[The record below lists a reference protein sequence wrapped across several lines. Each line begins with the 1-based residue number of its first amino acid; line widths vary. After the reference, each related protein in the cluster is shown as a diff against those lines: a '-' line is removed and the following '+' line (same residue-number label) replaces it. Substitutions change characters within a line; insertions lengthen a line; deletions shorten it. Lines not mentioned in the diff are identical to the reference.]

1 MRVERLKIA
10 FLVLGLV
17 ILPSLSHLSV
27 VSAQT
32 DTIRYVN
39 RTTGSYNND
48 GRSWATAKDRIQD
61 AINDLR
67 EYMEQHHLTSG
78 SVYIAAGTYIPTE
91 STENSGGS
99 MLNTSFKI
107 YSGIHVYGGFN
118 PDTAYARVNEPT
130 PGDRMMVNG
139 KKCKDNWAD
148 PQGVGVISASEIAS
162 QWDLQHKTILTGNH
176 SSAVVSYQ
184 FDSIRGRYNTTYPA
198 SSYHVVWF
206 ATNGKYTVSDD
217 ALKDHYKPLVN
228 PASLDGCVISSGNAS
243 SRNTLMREHSAYGGG
258 VYMVGNSTLRN
269 CIVERC
275 NATLR
280 GGGIYADG
288 GGEIEF
294 CYVHTC
300 QSMGVGVVQGYGG
313 GVCID
318 HEGSIGHS
326 HITSCAARCGGGLM
340 ISHVPDEYP
349 WAVRVANPVLAQD
362 TITDFYSPYAAACVI
377 NNNTANAE
385 GGGIYLAEG
394 GTVNHCTVTANN
406 CSGPDVTYYGRRHG
420 RTGGIY
426 VRNCGMIFNSVFWG
440 NRCES
445 NNDIQFASVRQ
456 SGSKETHEIFVFHT
470 AFMNHDISDWTGV
483 RKEKVFSLDRSNLPI
498 MGSNSNHPCFFSP
511 TVDPNNWDTYD
522 PENGIYGA
530 GVFMHLART
539 VDIPGPRIWHLTS
552 YSALDQK
559 GVQWNSS
566 VQNSSKWLVHAHTDY
581 GVVTNPFEPVST
593 LGALVRRPDPLTYEL
608 IPQQGEEGRTE
619 GGDLLPTLFIDPNRK
634 GSYDESGA
642 FVQRSKEGD
651 SWDVP
656 IKDLGEALSFFRQY
670 LEDDEGGNHHY
681 MIPALDENGMPTGD
695 PVRYEYVQILVKEGT
710 LTTVGHG
717 NYLDQNIRSA
727 AIRLQSHMRLYGGYP
742 SSLTGTNTEGRN
754 PRAYKSIITSN
765 ISEIHGEAAYQNNS
779 AHVVAMVNAEHTIID
794 GFTLSD
800 ANTHNVYL
808 SNSAKAGGGILV
820 NNSSVDADR
829 RINMVGNQIRNCAI
843 TNCSSPKGA
852 AVYVNGEHP
861 MDDGEIC
868 YAELLLS
875 NCIIRNNSADYTKD
889 DETINDHGIITA
901 NGRAYVHVEHCTV
914 VNNVGFP
921 FKADSKNTEDD
932 GPIVCPHDEHGHE
945 SVYHGYIRVDNSLVF
960 CNSDVAVED
969 HSQLAQ
975 VGHVMS
981 VNEDGQQYVFGK
993 YNLFDA
999 DLVLH
1004 QANPQQPRG
1013 FFANGYTVPMPENF
1027 LPDGVT
1033 SHFIDDIADI
1043 PADSAGRANQCIFTR
1058 TDITAPTFP
1067 TFRNPSRNVGHSP
1080 TGDKPLY
1087 GGIVTY
1093 EPLTT
1098 NPCVNAA
1105 GRDAYTT
1112 YYDYDRSDITKRDRG
1127 GAPDVGAVENTN
1139 LPEAG
1144 SVIYVTP
1151 EGAGKRDGSSW
1162 SNAIA
1167 GNTVY
1172 QLSAVPGPDL
1182 ATGDQIDPEPTCD
1195 RVLDSEGNPI
1205 LTTNEKY
1212 NGGWGRIWYTD
1223 KRVGAAST
1231 TTVTTAWINE
1241 KNTYTGGP
1249 QDGQTVLV
1257 EDGTIPHEFT
1267 NTVITNSGSVAE
1279 GFIAGYDYDPRYP
1292 YGEISGASRSFWRAN
1307 PYHNTN
1313 EWNNSANYATREEF
1327 IAACNANGW
1336 INNTRA
1342 ERYVG
1347 GLQYAVEQASARN
1360 KTLHADSVQVWVG
1373 AGKYTDYKGFVMRD
1387 SVTVMGGFPVGKFPA
1402 PALSERQALMSD
1414 VVNIPKSKPAASFDA
1429 ADYESIL
1436 QISDA
1441 NPNQSGDNKTLNTDS
1456 VKYWDDDYSYS
1467 ETTDTRNYA
1476 YKTRKVTNN
1485 YTYSPVLTDVTSDY
1499 LYHPNF
1505 DASSNLRDQK
1515 TGVPGHKVYGSVP
1528 APANMDYWHFTYP
1541 TEQTYYYLE
1550 ITPQTGTLRIYDYD
1564 TGVKIEDKSSRW
1576 FRSSNGSLTG
1586 MNMYHTM
1593 KNMEVGTYRLT
1604 LDMMGGYRAGS
1615 PFDITTPSNIYLH
1628 ILDNE
1633 GNDLADPVLL
1643 KCRSYLSPT
1652 DKTAANVRLTAFR
1665 KTIEFTTTGG
1675 DVMIKVE
1682 VLDGTKNIG
1691 ATYPKTPSGG
1701 DPDPIPWNYKWDKGT
1716 EANPSQAWGTN
1727 NPNRR
1732 EFFITNVNLK
1742 EVDASLSTYTLT
1754 TQDVVENDTVVE
1766 SPLAPEVINSSV
1778 YTLQKHRIT
1787 LRKRVLTMPDV
1798 CVPTYGAGSVGD
1810 PAAKTNGKLADGLS
1824 HTDRVFGAS
1833 KTQRTAATL
1842 AKEEDPHYVEYNE
1855 ASWDGFTIRHGFITN
1870 EAMAHGGGAGVNMYE
1885 GGHLRN
1891 CIVINNMSQC
1901 PRIKGGGL
1909 FCDGATST
1917 IEGCFVLNNLS
1928 TLSSIETV
1936 SQNQIF
1942 AGGMFM
1948 YEGTCFNSL
1957 FANNYSYGSSGGVG
1971 FCVGRFFNNT
1981 IAYNTATLVEG
1992 GSISGGAISLA
2003 TESNPN
2009 LFVANTIIFG
2019 NNGIAIRDRNAGVA
2033 KVNPFLYCYIQS
2045 KVTQPYNATN
2055 QNVTN
2060 WTPSATGNY
2069 GIGNTYLNGVDPSA
2083 ENTPFAADFDEEGN
2097 YVAGRAASLNDFS
2110 LREDVPCVNKGTVDF
2125 AEEFRAALKYKGK
2138 KDKDIDNLFV
2148 YKTVEAAVLPAN
2160 DVAFAKRVQDCQ
2172 IDMGAYE
2179 YNAAYSIKPDTIT
2192 HPGHAIFYVSFL
2204 AEGDAS
2210 ASSPENAACKQKLQ
2224 LVLDAAGRY
2233 KHSLMTLPTYN
2244 KGTAGTYTSG
2254 QPNKH
2259 WTVEVRLE
2267 GDSTNSTKNND
2278 YAERYT
2284 ATRSTRHSEDT
2295 YQDNTLD
2302 YSFIVP
2308 HGIQVLG
2315 GYTKSFYHYETAD
2328 GDTVPA
2334 GTEDA
2339 SVVDE
2344 RDALTYR
2351 SIFSGHITSSTGA
2364 SGQTYHVITFTND
2377 LFNPDNERIIGD
2389 GKQLEVLTAEKDR
2402 AVVDGLFIMDGNA
2415 DGPDPTEQT
2424 GGGCI
2429 VTAYAHVRN
2438 CVVQDNNAFGNGGG
2452 LYLKPN
2458 ALVSGTILKNNT
2470 ADIGGGM
2477 YIEAPV
2483 DSLIEEDENAYLA
2496 RVFYTTICDNSA
2508 RSSAGGLFFA
2518 NTYARVNSSALWHNA
2533 ANDNANVS
2541 GNFARTDSVAYPM
2554 NYCAVESRRLEGQGN
2569 IELSPKETEGVRWD
2583 RQDPFN
2589 AILYYPIEMS
2599 STLSRAGMNYPELD
2613 KARAYFTTLDTI
2625 DIAGVSRKRWY
2636 SDGSYRHY
2644 AWGTDTLVTKNNDVI
2659 DIGARA
2665 INKNYAINVDTAYVM
2680 HRLYV
2685 MHTDLI
2691 DSKAARAL
2699 QDNLSTDSISNMY
2712 RQMGSC
2718 ILNPFH
2724 RLSDAFDYIIQA
2736 RMKNPAKYRNVRFE
2750 IFVEQGTYYPF
2761 HDAHGRQG
2769 EVRMNTFLVPEAV
2782 LIVGGVDS
2790 RPADHKYG
2798 QEGFKSP
2805 FGGIG
2810 NEAGGIFIAAD
2821 GENDITVPGTE
2832 YTINFAYTDSIRLRD
2847 SRHRP
2852 MRDNNLNSV
2861 IEPWELERQTILSG
2875 NAVAGEDFTHVYH
2888 VVTCHADD
2896 RYVGPRPIKY
2906 KRMNPDYGVVPNA
2919 PILIDPIGDYDED
2932 HYEQESDLSILAR
2945 TIGFDGVQITGG
2957 YANHVNPN
2965 DTAEDYNKLAYFRG
2979 GGIFVDG
2986 NWTRTVGTK
2995 PVNMTEK
3002 AKYNIPIVVENSF
3015 FTNNMAGNG
3024 GGIYSNGGIY
3034 MYGCRMTQNYSQG
3047 PMTKLDQ
3054 LYIPWTAGGCIATNA
3069 VCDVSNTLFDNNEAR
3084 RGLYPLSA
3092 ESEDLIPY
3100 SDARQ
3105 GFGGVLSVATDS
3117 YTRVVNCHFMRN
3129 KAVAYPAIYNFTP
3142 NNEYDDPEER
3152 QFAFNSLFW
3161 GNEVFNVESLA
3172 DLDHAPDGA
3181 PSQTSIDAFNNYYK
3195 ASRTGVFHYDA
3206 ASLQKYETLF
3216 AEYKTLYQ
3224 EHMES
3229 DSVFHPEVIAKLM
3242 ELREQGDKMEGLY
3255 FCSYRL
3261 GYGPVSMKPT
3271 MDGFLL
3277 TGDEYRNFVDP
3288 RAKNVKIRVNSNG
3301 DIVEDYA
3308 GIWSHVQ
3315 GNNNTLINR
3324 VNTATDG
3331 PNFKQ
3336 PTFVA
3341 GIDGYMQNADWLQ
3354 ARMNLTTDQGWGYLK
3369 QNVGR
3374 AISYYITKY
3383 TGTTQY
3389 KTEEEAWSAIS
3400 SIPGANRA
3408 TDIYG
3413 IKGMP
3418 VASFKPANEQ
3428 PSPGAMYNFLA
3439 KRYGAFMSGS
3449 NAPLPLGDQYYMS
3462 YTRSTSDSEMGGNM
3476 ERISRNPKTG
3486 VNDVYIDLGIYEY
3499 QYVQLDIRGQE
3510 IDTMWVATKVK
3521 DPVKHDGLTW
3531 ETPTTDLQ
3539 TAIDILMSSHN
3550 NHDKYICFLGDPEGG
3565 TFSPANILDNR
3576 RAFVISSNSLSPLL
3590 PDSAE
3595 ASTDYG
3601 VRSLTFLGGYSFDT
3615 KDAKRDPQANPTVVE
3630 MPHVGNE
3637 NQLNQLFIVEDMT
3650 RQMVQANFIG
3660 EYTSRDSVVIP
3671 IVFDGITF
3679 INPYSTKDRSPEG
3692 YNTLGGQL
3700 HRKGGAAIYYRWQRQ
3715 YEGDPGSGMT
3725 PNFDKALH
3733 PDSALIDGA
3742 KVTLPKLTV
3751 SNCIFMDNGA
3761 RTADHEERS
3770 AAVRIDHGGGSSL
3783 IVNSLFHSNAGAP
3796 IYARTYDVLEEDND
3810 LADVPN
3816 DVVIVNS
3823 TFALNDGHIR
3833 LESDSSEIH
3842 NSLIWLDDLDND
3854 TTVQLQMG
3862 ADQWDKN
3869 ENRNREGIAGRM
3881 THNAVWGCFQNHA
3894 GNNDPG
3900 DAQVN
3905 HPLST
3910 ENNDI
3915 AKGPGFVS
3923 PFISATTSAQRRER
3937 SFRLNPSVRTMG
3949 KADTTIY
3956 RQKVFFRQYP
3966 NLDEGS
3972 PYWRRSNGFKRL
3984 TIVSLVN
3991 DSDLASKPRYSGQE
4005 GMERGAYECL
4015 AVLQRVL
4022 YVDPVKAD
4030 FAAGDGSNWEKAFG
4044 QGQLQNAIDAA
4055 AVYTYIYQDLDRESR
4070 KAYVFVKGQE
4080 DVTENLNIKARDGVF
4095 VFGSVPSSFRDTA
4108 FVDPESNK
4116 FTNSECQRYINYV
4129 RATCPGV
4136 ASPVGAPT
4144 SINSIHVTG
4153 DEFNTGFLLDGFLI
4167 SNLGKYVSSPILLDN
4182 TMTTLRNCLI
4192 IDNYAPSQPVADIRR
4207 GLIYNC
4213 LFFNDSAD
4221 AVIRV
4226 GENGLALNN
4235 TLVTDNPD
4243 VTLIDDSEAA
4253 SGAVQN
4259 NITFNTQL
4267 STPNCFA
4274 PYLSAAN
4281 PYTLPA
4287 YLTDNKVLSYQLHE
4301 HSTMIDAGT
4310 DEASLPALF
4319 DSYKAD
4325 KSISFA
4331 LDRDI
4336 LGNPRRI
4343 GASVDMGALETWKVQ
4358 PKQALEVTALTNRLL
4373 GHEESM
4379 AATDEQR
4386 NNAFT
4391 THYGGNQYPHPG
4403 SVVYLMDS
4411 AAMTL
4416 QYQTENDF
4424 KDFKNDPII
4433 FRPGFMLLRPGAS
4446 FFGNGH
4452 EVRLNY
4458 LAAEKKFVNQQYSM
4472 TAFPFNYNVGNITV
4486 NTYNDAEGTISSRLS
4501 PFTFNTY
4508 QYSGAARSVKDY
4520 VFQPDNSSLWL
4531 RVDTTNR
4538 TATDGYLMD
4547 FGAVTDTVLRFNAYA
4562 PIASEPLYQE
4572 TDDNKSIFL
4581 TQYDRRN
4588 AGEGAALEFTRM
4600 EDMGWNM
4607 KGLPWLVSD
4616 YRTDTVLEGESFLRQ
4631 MYIPHVFYQ
4640 MDGANA
4646 LQPKGDQINT
4656 ARSWDR
4662 ATHMSMGKAF
4672 LTQTAT
4678 REDKEEVIF
4687 HLPYYD
4693 QNVKVGRPLI
4703 RFVAKPHTP
4712 NHAPSH
4718 PLTLSSSH
4726 PLTLSPSHPVSDILT
4741 LFPDPKADKNV
4752 AYRYGRDGIKWMSD
4766 ETTAQVWLMDLKRT
4780 SRISLLGAAPTE
4792 VDIPMGV
4799 YVPALEGE
4807 SASLSCQ
4814 ISLPEKEAFRSYQYV
4829 WIIDYE
4835 KNTRYNLLQQDY
4847 TLDLAPGEYTNRF
4860 AVRIGGFKQPDELSE
4875 RTYTVFAH
4883 EGTLHIRGLIKGD
4896 HIAVYSPAGQVICTA
4911 TATFTDWTM
4920 PLFYQ
4925 SGYIVLVN
4933 DKPHKVVNM

>member
-1 MRVERLKIA
+1 MSSPGTKAEDPA
-10 FLVLGLV
+10 SGPLG
-17 ILPSLSHLSV
+17 
-27 VSAQT
+27 
-32 DTIRYVN
+32 DN
-39 RTTGSYNND
+39 CD
-48 GRSWATAKDRIQD
+48 GT
-61 AINDLR
+61 
-67 EYMEQHHLTSG
+67 
-78 SVYIAAGTYIPTE
+78 
-91 STENSGGS
+91 
-99 MLNTSFKI
+99 
-107 YSGIHVYGGFN
+107 
-118 PDTAYARVNEPT
+118 
-130 PGDRMMVNG
+130 
-139 KKCKDNWAD
+139 KDN
-148 PQGVGVISASEIAS
+148 
-162 QWDLQHKTILTGNH
+162 
-176 SSAVVSYQ
+176 Y
-184 FDSIRGRYNTTYPA
+184 
-198 SSYHVVWF
+198 
-206 ATNGKYTVSDD
+206 
-217 ALKDHYKPLVN
+217 
-228 PASLDGCVISSGNAS
+228 
-243 SRNTLMREHSAYGGG
+243 
-258 VYMVGNSTLRN
+258 
-269 CIVERC
+269 
-275 NATLR
+275 
-280 GGGIYADG
+280 
-288 GGEIEF
+288 
-294 CYVHTC
+294 
-300 QSMGVGVVQGYGG
+300 
-313 GVCID
+313 
-318 HEGSIGHS
+318 
-326 HITSCAARCGGGLM
+326 
-340 ISHVPDEYP
+340 
-349 WAVRVANPVLAQD
+349 
-362 TITDFYSPYAAACVI
+362 
-377 NNNTANAE
+377 
-385 GGGIYLAEG
+385 
-394 GTVNHCTVTANN
+394 
-406 CSGPDVTYYGRRHG
+406 
-420 RTGGIY
+420 
-426 VRNCGMIFNSVFWG
+426 
-440 NRCES
+440 
-445 NNDIQFASVRQ
+445 
-456 SGSKETHEIFVFHT
+456 
-470 AFMNHDISDWTGV
+470 
-483 RKEKVFSLDRSNLPI
+483 
-498 MGSNSNHPCFFSP
+498 
-511 TVDPNNWDTYD
+511 
-522 PENGIYGA
+522 
-530 GVFMHLART
+530 
-539 VDIPGPRIWHLTS
+539 
-552 YSALDQK
+552 
-559 GVQWNSS
+559 
-566 VQNSSKWLVHAHTDY
+566 
-581 GVVTNPFEPVST
+581 
-593 LGALVRRPDPLTYEL
+593 
-608 IPQQGEEGRTE
+608 
-619 GGDLLPTLFIDPNRK
+619 
-634 GSYDESGA
+634 
-642 FVQRSKEGD
+642 
-651 SWDVP
+651 
-656 IKDLGEALSFFRQY
+656 
-670 LEDDEGGNHHY
+670 
-681 MIPALDENGMPTGD
+681 
-695 PVRYEYVQILVKEGT
+695 
-710 LTTVGHG
+710 
-717 NYLDQNIRSA
+717 
-727 AIRLQSHMRLYGGYP
+727 
-742 SSLTGTNTEGRN
+742 
-754 PRAYKSIITSN
+754 
-765 ISEIHGEAAYQNNS
+765 
-779 AHVVAMVNAEHTIID
+779 
-794 GFTLSD
+794 
-800 ANTHNVYL
+800 
-808 SNSAKAGGGILV
+808 
-820 NNSSVDADR
+820 
-829 RINMVGNQIRNCAI
+829 
-843 TNCSSPKGA
+843 
-852 AVYVNGEHP
+852 
-861 MDDGEIC
+861 
-868 YAELLLS
+868 
-875 NCIIRNNSADYTKD
+875 
-889 DETINDHGIITA
+889 
-901 NGRAYVHVEHCTV
+901 
-914 VNNVGFP
+914 
-921 FKADSKNTEDD
+921 
-932 GPIVCPHDEHGHE
+932 
-945 SVYHGYIRVDNSLVF
+945 
-960 CNSDVAVED
+960 
-969 HSQLAQ
+969 
-975 VGHVMS
+975 
-981 VNEDGQQYVFGK
+981 
-993 YNLFDA
+993 
-999 DLVLH
+999 
-1004 QANPQQPRG
+1004 
-1013 FFANGYTVPMPENF
+1013 
-1027 LPDGVT
+1027 
-1033 SHFIDDIADI
+1033 
-1043 PADSAGRANQCIFTR
+1043 
-1058 TDITAPTFP
+1058 
-1067 TFRNPSRNVGHSP
+1067 RNV
-1080 TGDKPLY
+1080 TM
-1087 GGIVTY
+1087 
-1093 EPLTT
+1093 
-1098 NPCVNAA
+1098 
-1105 GRDAYTT
+1105 
-1112 YYDYDRSDITKRDRG
+1112 
-1127 GAPDVGAVENTN
+1127 
-1139 LPEAG
+1139 
-1144 SVIYVTP
+1144 
-1151 EGAGKRDGSSW
+1151 
-1162 SNAIA
+1162 SNVHLIA
-1167 GNTVY
+1167 
-1172 QLSAVPGPDL
+1172 
-1182 ATGDQIDPEPTCD
+1182 
-1195 RVLDSEGNPI
+1195 
-1205 LTTNEKY
+1205 
-1212 NGGWGRIWYTD
+1212 
-1223 KRVGAAST
+1223 
-1231 TTVTTAWINE
+1231 
-1241 KNTYTGGP
+1241 
-1249 QDGQTVLV
+1249 
-1257 EDGTIPHEFT
+1257 
-1267 NTVITNSGSVAE
+1267 
-1279 GFIAGYDYDPRYP
+1279 
-1292 YGEISGASRSFWRAN
+1292 
-1307 PYHNTN
+1307 
-1313 EWNNSANYATREEF
+1313 
-1327 IAACNANGW
+1327 
-1336 INNTRA
+1336 
-1342 ERYVG
+1342 
-1347 GLQYAVEQASARN
+1347 
-1360 KTLHADSVQVWVG
+1360 
-1373 AGKYTDYKGFVMRD
+1373 M
-1387 SVTVMGGFPVGKFPA
+1387 
-1402 PALSERQALMSD
+1402 
-1414 VVNIPKSKPAASFDA
+1414 
-1429 ADYESIL
+1429 
-1436 QISDA
+1436 
-1441 NPNQSGDNKTLNTDS
+1441 
-1456 VKYWDDDYSYS
+1456 
-1467 ETTDTRNYA
+1467 
-1476 YKTRKVTNN
+1476 
-1485 YTYSPVLTDVTSDY
+1485 
-1499 LYHPNF
+1499 
-1505 DASSNLRDQK
+1505 
-1515 TGVPGHKVYGSVP
+1515 
-1528 APANMDYWHFTYP
+1528 
-1541 TEQTYYYLE
+1541 
-1550 ITPQTGTLRIYDYD
+1550 
-1564 TGVKIEDKSSRW
+1564 
-1576 FRSSNGSLTG
+1576 
-1586 MNMYHTM
+1586 
-1593 KNMEVGTYRLT
+1593 
-1604 LDMMGGYRAGS
+1604 
-1615 PFDITTPSNIYLH
+1615 
-1628 ILDNE
+1628 
-1633 GNDLADPVLL
+1633 
-1643 KCRSYLSPT
+1643 
-1652 DKTAANVRLTAFR
+1652 
-1665 KTIEFTTTGG
+1665 TGG
-1675 DVMIKVE
+1675 DYILDHTEE
-1682 VLDGTKNIG
+1682 VDNESKTISNTTFSEEYASGTK
-1691 ATYPKTPSGG
+1691 K
-1701 DPDPIPWNYKWDKGT
+1701 
-1716 EANPSQAWGTN
+1716 
-1727 NPNRR
+1727 NR
-1732 EFFITNVNLK
+1732 N
-1742 EVDASLSTYTLT
+1742 
-1754 TQDVVENDTVVE
+1754 
-1766 SPLAPEVINSSV
+1766 
-1778 YTLQKHRIT
+1778 T
-1787 LRKRVLTMPDV
+1787 LRKRVLQMPDITNPV
-1798 CVPTYGAGSVGD
+1798 FMHGLGD
-1810 PAAKTNGKLADGLS
+1810 PVTVGKYQDVMAHCERTTKPERQS
-1824 HTDRVFGAS
+1824 NAS
-1833 KTQRTAATL
+1833 GGQLKL
-1842 AKEEDPHYVEYNE
+1842 FDPNYKEYNNVY
-1855 ASWDGFTIRHGFITN
+1855 WDGFTIRHGFIQDHR
-1870 EAMAHGGGAGVNMYE
+1870 MSHGGGAGVAMYE
-1885 GGHLRN
+1885 GARLVN
-1891 CIVINNMSQC
+1891 CIVTDNMAAGGGQ
-1901 PRIKGGGL
+1901 KGGGV
-1909 FCDGATST
+1909 FCDGS
-1917 IEGCFVLNNLS
+1917 N
-1928 TLSSIETV
+1928 SSIENCFILNNISTTSKGSGA
-1936 SQNQIF
+1936 SQNQQF
-1942 AGGMFM
+1942 AGGLFL
-1948 YEGTCFNSL
+1948 YEGTCFNTL
-1957 FANNYSYGSSGGVG
+1957 IANNFANGPGGG
-1971 FCVGRFFNNT
+1971 LGLCVGKFYNNT
-1981 IAYNTATLVEG
+1981 LAYNTSNNNVGGLRIAT
-1992 GSISGGAISLA
+1992 GADPAILM
-2003 TESNPN
+2003 
-2009 LFVANTIIFG
+2009 ANTIIYG
-2019 NNGIAIRDRNAGVA
+2019 NNGLAIDMTATSNFA
-2033 KVNPFLYCYIQS
+2033 PFLNCYIQS
-2045 KVTQPYNATN
+2045 ATKITKAAITRAINISGTDNYGVGNTFYNGQAASAVT
-2055 QNVTN
+2055 
-2060 WTPSATGNY
+2060 TPFGADVDGGGNY
-2069 GIGNTYLNGVDPSA
+2069 TGGAKTNNDFALRQASGIYCINSGTED
-2083 ENTPFAADFDEEGN
+2083 FAGTLEEALEKASKTAIPDKN
-2097 YVAGRAASLNDFS
+2097 RAVYRAAVAG
-2110 LREDVPCVNKGTVDF
+2110 
-2125 AEEFRAALKYKGK
+2125 
-2138 KDKDIDNLFV
+2138 
-2148 YKTVEAAVLPAN
+2148 VELPDN
-2160 DVAFAKRVQDCQ
+2160 DVVYAKRIQDCQ
-2172 IDMGAYE
+2172 VDIGAYE

-2233 KHSLMTLPTYN
+2233 KHSLMTLPTYD

-2315 GYTKSFYHYETAD
+2315 GYTKSFYHYETAE

-2334 GTEDA
+2334 GTDGA

-2533 ANDNANVS
+2533 ANDNATVS

-2761 HDAHGRQG
+2761 HDAYGRQG
-2769 EVRMNTFLVPEAV
+2769 EVRMNTFLIPEAV

-2810 NEAGGIFIAAD
+2810 KEAGGIFIAAD
-2821 GENDITVPGTE
+2821 GENDITVPGTG

-2945 TIGFDGVQITGG
+2945 TIGFDGLQITGG

-2965 DTAEDYNKLAYFRG
+2965 DTAEDYNKQTYFRG

-2986 NWTRTVGTK
+2986 NWTKTADVK

-3092 ESEDLIPY
+3092 ASEDLIPY

-3142 NNEYDDPEER
+3142 NDFYDDPEER

-3216 AEYKTLYQ
+3216 AEYKALYQ
-3224 EHMES
+3224 AHMES
-3229 DSVFHPEVIAKLM
+3229 DSVFHPAVIAKLM

-3277 TGDEYRNFVDP
+3277 TGDEYRHFVDP
-3288 RAKNVKIRVNSNG
+3288 RAKNVKIRIDANG

-3439 KRYGAFMSGS
+3439 KRYGTFMSAS

-3462 YTRSTSDSEMGGNM
+3462 YTRSTSDAEMGGNM

-3833 LESDSSEIH
+3833 LESDDSEIH

-3869 ENRNREGIAGRM
+3869 ENRNRGGIAGRM

-3923 PFISATTSAQRRER
+3923 PFITATTSAQRRER

-3949 KADTTIY
+3949 KADTTVY

-3966 NLDEGS
+3966 HLDEGS

-4080 DVTENLNIKARDGVF
+4080 DVTENLNINARDGVF

-4416 QYQTENDF
+4416 QYQTDNDF
-4424 KDFKNDPII
+4424 KDFKNDPLI

-4562 PIASEPLYQE
+4562 PIPSEALYQE

-4703 RFVAKPHTP
+4703 RFVAKPHKRSEIS
-4712 NHAPSH
+4712 NLRSE
-4718 PLTLSSSH
+4718 LSNLNSEISN
-4726 PLTLSPSHPVSDILT
+4726 LNSEISNLKSDILT

-4860 AVRIGGFKQPDELSE
+4860 AVRIGGFKQPDDLSE

-4896 HIAVYSPAGQVICTA
+4896 RIAVYSPAGQVICTA

>member
-1 MRVERLKIA
+1 M
-10 FLVLGLV
+10 LGLV
-17 ILPSLSHLSV
+17 ILPSLSRLSV

-243 SRNTLMREHSAYGGG
+243 SRNTLMREHTAYGGG

-326 HITSCAARCGGGLM
+326 HITSCAARCGAGLM

-349 WAVRVANPVLAQD
+349 WDVRVANPVLAQD
-362 TITDFYSPYAAACVI
+362 TATAFYSPYAAACVI

-498 MGSNSNHPCFFSP
+498 KGSNSNHPCFFSP

-522 PENGIYGA
+522 PANGIYGA

-634 GSYDESGA
+634 GSFDESGA

-670 LEDDEGGNHHY
+670 LVDDEGGNHHY
-681 MIPALDENGMPTGD
+681 MIPALDANGMPTGD

-727 AIRLQSHMRLYGGYP
+727 AIRLVSHMRLYGGYP
-742 SSLTGTNTEGRN
+742 SSLTGTSTEGRN
-754 PRAYKSIITSN
+754 PRSRKSIITSN
-765 ISEIHGEAAYQNNS
+765 ISDIHGEAAYQNNS

-861 MDDGEIC
+861 MDDDEIC

-921 FKADSKNTEDD
+921 FKADSKDTEND
-932 GPIVCPHDEHGHE
+932 GPIVCPHEEHGNE
-945 SVYHGYIRVDNSLVF
+945 SIYHGYIRVDNSLVF

-1013 FFANGYTVPMPENF
+1013 FFANGYTVPITDHF

-1087 GGIVTY
+1087 GGIVSY

-1112 YYDYDRSDITKRDRG
+1112 YYDYDRSDIIKRDRG

-1139 LPEAG
+1139 LPEA
-1144 SVIYVTP
+1144 VIYVTP

-1172 QLSAVPGPDL
+1172 RLYNAPAADGDSVDIASGARLINQS
-1182 ATGDQIDPEPTCD
+1182 TGAPVTTEDTRYCGGYAQKYIYPIFTDRGRNISRNVEINKYIGGDSPRMDTIGID
-1195 RVLDSEGNPI
+1195 
-1205 LTTNEKY
+1205 TTANASMSFKY
-1212 NGGWGRIWYTD
+1212 N
-1223 KRVGAAST
+1223 
-1231 TTVTTAWINE
+1231 N
-1241 KNTYTGGP
+1241 
-1249 QDGQTVLV
+1249 
-1257 EDGTIPHEFT
+1257 GTIP
-1267 NTVITNSGSVAE
+1267 A
-1279 GFIAGYDYDPRYP
+1279 DYVSSLAPDPKYP
-1292 YGEISGASRSFWRAN
+1292 YGEMSGVS
-1307 PYHNTN
+1307 
-1313 EWNNSANYATREEF
+1313 
-1327 IAACNANGW
+1327 
-1336 INNTRA
+1336 
-1342 ERYVG
+1342 RYVYRSAYNYSPLTEDAKSVMLDG
-1347 GLQYAVEQASARN
+1347 TVPNPGKPGVTEMVNSGRLVVRNERTENYVSGLQYAVEQASAYN
-1360 KTLHADSVQVWVG
+1360 KSIHKDSVQVWVG
-1373 AGKYTDYKGFVMRD
+1373 AGKYTDYKGYIMRD
-1387 SVTVMGGFPVGKFPA
+1387 SVSVYGGFPVGKFPA
-1402 PALSERQALMSD
+1402 PGMNERRALMSD
-1414 VVNIPKSKPAASFDA
+1414 VVAIPKSKENEDLDA
-1429 ADYESIL
+1429 GDYESIL
-1436 QISDA
+1436 QISDVNPKKSNTQIEPTAIKFTDDSATVKLYITNNVTKLSDHNTINYYRWIEGTDMSSTYMRYPDMLNGSTNVFGQRYKDPSGGTKKVDRTRTTGNWGGIIWSNQDVVYQYFGDSWKNTYENHSWELVYEDRTNNICWNSFKFDNARTVVDADGNSLGTVPRGMELTGVMNTMSVWQTMKHVPAGSYRLQIDLGAYYTNYPDETNTGITFYILDA
-1441 NPNQSGDNKTLNTDS
+1441 NEDIVAEQPLYCKDHKLKRYTFAFEQPSDGDLTVRIMSSPGTKAEDPASGPLGDNCDGTKDN
-1456 VKYWDDDYSYS
+1456 Y
-1467 ETTDTRNYA
+1467 RN
-1476 YKTRKVTNN
+1476 VTM
-1485 YTYSPVLTDVTSDY
+1485 
-1499 LYHPNF
+1499 
-1505 DASSNLRDQK
+1505 SNVHLI
-1515 TGVPGHKVYGSVP
+1515 
-1528 APANMDYWHFTYP
+1528 AM
-1541 TEQTYYYLE
+1541 
-1550 ITPQTGTLRIYDYD
+1550 
-1564 TGVKIEDKSSRW
+1564 
-1576 FRSSNGSLTG
+1576 
-1586 MNMYHTM
+1586 
-1593 KNMEVGTYRLT
+1593 
-1604 LDMMGGYRAGS
+1604 
-1615 PFDITTPSNIYLH
+1615 
-1628 ILDNE
+1628 
-1633 GNDLADPVLL
+1633 
-1643 KCRSYLSPT
+1643 
-1652 DKTAANVRLTAFR
+1652 
-1665 KTIEFTTTGG
+1665 TGG
-1675 DVMIKVE
+1675 DYIFDHTEE
-1682 VLDGTKNIG
+1682 VDNESKTISSTSLNEEYASGTK
-1691 ATYPKTPSGG
+1691 K
-1701 DPDPIPWNYKWDKGT
+1701 K
-1716 EANPSQAWGTN
+1716 
-1727 NPNRR
+1727 R
-1732 EFFITNVNLK
+1732 
-1742 EVDASLSTYTLT
+1742 
-1754 TQDVVENDTVVE
+1754 
-1766 SPLAPEVINSSV
+1766 NS
-1778 YTLQKHRIT
+1778 
-1787 LRKRVLTMPDV
+1787 LRKRVLQMPDITNPV
-1798 CVPTYGAGSVGD
+1798 FMHGLGD
-1810 PAAKTNGKLADGLS
+1810 PVTVGKYQDVMAHCERTTKPERQS
-1824 HTDRVFGAS
+1824 NAS
-1833 KTQRTAATL
+1833 GGQLKL
-1842 AKEEDPHYVEYNE
+1842 FDPNYKEYNNVY
-1855 ASWDGFTIRHGFITN
+1855 WDGFTIRHGFIQDHR
-1870 EAMAHGGGAGVNMYE
+1870 MSHGGGAGVAMYE
-1885 GGHLRN
+1885 GARLVN
-1891 CIVINNMSQC
+1891 CIVTDNMAAGGGQ
-1901 PRIKGGGL
+1901 KGGGV
-1909 FCDGATST
+1909 FCDGS
-1917 IEGCFVLNNLS
+1917 N
-1928 TLSSIETV
+1928 SSIENCFILNNISTTSKGSGA
-1936 SQNQIF
+1936 SQNQQF
-1942 AGGMFM
+1942 AGGLFL
-1948 YEGTCFNSL
+1948 YEGTCFNTL
-1957 FANNYSYGSSGGVG
+1957 IANNYANGPGGG
-1971 FCVGRFFNNT
+1971 LGLCVGKFYNNT
-1981 IAYNTATLVEG
+1981 LAYNTSNNNVGGLRIAT
-1992 GSISGGAISLA
+1992 GADPAILM
-2003 TESNPN
+2003 
-2009 LFVANTIIFG
+2009 ANTIIYG
-2019 NNGIAIRDRNAGVA
+2019 NNGLAIDMTATSNFA
-2033 KVNPFLYCYIQS
+2033 PFLNCYIQS
-2045 KVTQPYNATN
+2045 ATKITKAAITRAINISGTDNYGVGNTFYNGQAASAVT
-2055 QNVTN
+2055 
-2060 WTPSATGNY
+2060 TPFGADVDGGGNY
-2069 GIGNTYLNGVDPSA
+2069 TGGAKTNNDFALRQASGIYCINSGTED
-2083 ENTPFAADFDEEGN
+2083 FAGTLEEALEKASKTAIPDKN
-2097 YVAGRAASLNDFS
+2097 RAVYRAAVAG
-2110 LREDVPCVNKGTVDF
+2110 
-2125 AEEFRAALKYKGK
+2125 
-2138 KDKDIDNLFV
+2138 
-2148 YKTVEAAVLPAN
+2148 VELPDN
-2160 DVAFAKRVQDCQ
+2160 DVVYAKRIQDCQ
-2172 IDMGAYE
+2172 VDIGAYE

-2334 GTEDA
+2334 GTEGA

-2415 DGPDPTEQT
+2415 DGPDPSEQT

-2761 HDAHGRQG
+2761 HDAYGRQG

-2810 NEAGGIFIAAD
+2810 NEAAGIFIAAD

-2932 HYEQESDLSILAR
+2932 DYEQESDLSILAR
-2945 TIGFDGVQITGG
+2945 TIGFDGLQITGG

-2965 DTAEDYNKLAYFRG
+2965 DTAEDYNKQTYFRG

-2986 NWTRTVGTK
+2986 NWTKTADVK

-3092 ESEDLIPY
+3092 ASEDLIPY

-3142 NNEYDDPEER
+3142 NDFYDDPEER

-3172 DLDHAPDGA
+3172 DLEHAPDGA

-3206 ASLQKYETLF
+3206 TSLQKYETLF

-3224 EHMES
+3224 AHMES
-3229 DSVFHPEVIAKLM
+3229 DSVFHPAVIAKLM

-3439 KRYGAFMSGS
+3439 KRYGTFMSAS

-3486 VNDVYIDLGIYEY
+3486 VKDVYIDLGIYEY

-3833 LESDSSEIH
+3833 LESDNSEIH

-3923 PFISATTSAQRRER
+3923 PFITATTSAQRRER

-3949 KADTTIY
+3949 KADTTVY

-4080 DVTENLNIKARDGVF
+4080 DVTENLNINARDGVF

-4287 YLTDNKVLSYQLHE
+4287 YLSGDKVLSYQLHE

-4416 QYQTENDF
+4416 QYQTDHDF

-4703 RFVAKPHTP
+4703 RFVAKPHKRSEIS
-4712 NHAPSH
+4712 NLRSEISN
-4718 PLTLSSSH
+4718 LNSELSNLNSE
-4726 PLTLSPSHPVSDILT
+4726 LSNLKSDILT

-4814 ISLPEKEAFRSYQYV
+4814 LSLPEKEAFRAYQYV

-4896 HIAVYSPAGQVICTA
+4896 RIAVYSPAGQLICTA